1 MLKRVAPIRHDA
13 APQDW
18 FAGFPD
24 RLFGGI

>member
-1 MLKRVAPIRHDA
+1 MPKRVAPIRHDA

-18 FAGFPD
+18 FADFPD

>member
-1 MLKRVAPIRHDA
+1 MPKRVAPIRHDPA
-13 APQDW
+13 RQDW